1 MNDQHKIQE
10 KLDNA
15 KKYVADKTFKVG
27 NRSFRLLSVLIYAC
41 CLLVSFFIWLDLSDN
56 NVEVITR
63 EFSDITLEIDG
74 EADLARSG
82 LAVFGEYTD
91 RITVSVSGPKNRIN
105 RLDDDELTAYVDVS
119 EVTASGRIKLDVNVH
134 GADRYEY
141 VVSPSSIRVFIDE
154 NDEIDIPVE
163 VDETYDILPD
173 SYSYEIV
180 TDTEFVT
187 VKGAKSVLDNIKSAK
202 VYVDLGTIDAGFSQR
217 GDITFVDE
225 DGKVV
230 DSEYFSS
237 DVSKVGVDVKVY
249 TEKTVPLVSSFKYG
263 WIKSANVK
271 ITTTPSQIT
280 LRGDPRR
287 LEEINEVHLPE
298 IDETTLDTVSTGMVN
313 PILEDGVVAVNLNEK
328 IQRKVELVKTEKISV
343 TLNTADIDVKV
354 PSGCTYS
361 FENKTFE
368 VTCIVANG
376 YSRRV
381 TADMFKLSLDAT
393 TLTPGT
399 PTSATVRVALASE
412 TNFTLFPVGMNTAQ
426 ILVST
431 VEVK

>member
-1 MNDQHKIQE
+1 MNDQHKLQE

-15 KKYVADKTFKVG
+15 KKYVSDKTFKVG

-41 CLLVSFFIWLDLSDN
+41 CLLVSFFIWLDLSEN

-63 EFSDITLEIDG
+63 EFSGVTLGIDG
-74 EADLARSG
+74 EAELQRKG

-91 RITVSVSGPKNRIN
+91 QITVSVKGPKNRIN

-119 EVTASGRIKLDVNVH
+119 EVTASGKVKLDINVR

-141 VVSPSSIRVFIDE
+141 TVSPSTIRVFVDE

-163 VDETYDILPD
+163 VDETYDIIPD

-187 VKGAKSVLDNIKSAK
+187 VKGAKSVLSKIKSAK
-202 VYVDLGTIDAGFSQR
+202 VYVELGTITTGFSR
-217 GDITFVDE
+217 RDRITFVGE
-225 DGKVV
+225 DGRAV
-230 DSEYFSS
+230 DGEYFSS
-237 DVSKVGVDVKVY
+237 DITSVGVDVKVY
-249 TEKTVPLVSSFKYG
+249 TEKTVPLVSNFKYG

-271 ITTTPSQIT
+271 IATTPAMIT

-287 LEEINEVHLPE
+287 LQDINEVRLPE
-298 IDETTLDTVSTGMVN
+298 IDETTLDTLSTGMVN
-313 PILEDGVVAVNLNEK
+313 PILEDGVVAVNLTEK
-328 IQRKVELVKTEKISV
+328 IQRKVELVRTEKITV
-343 TLNTADIDVKV
+343 TLNTADIDVRV
-354 PSGCTYS
+354 PSDCTYS
-361 FENKTFE
+361 FSDKTFE
-368 VTCIVANG
+368 VTCIVASGN
-376 YSRRV
+376 SKRV
-381 TADMFKLSLDAT
+381 TADMFRLSLDAT

-399 PTSATVRVALASE
+399 ATSATVRVSLASE
-412 TNFTLFPVGMNTAQ
+412 TNFTLFPVGLNTAQ

-431 VEVK
+431 VE